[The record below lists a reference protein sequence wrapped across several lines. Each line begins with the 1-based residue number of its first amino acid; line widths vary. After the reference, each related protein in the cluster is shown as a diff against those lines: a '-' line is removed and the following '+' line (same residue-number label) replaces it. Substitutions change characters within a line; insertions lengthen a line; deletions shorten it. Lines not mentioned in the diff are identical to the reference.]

1 MRKWDPVSGE
11 CIQTF
16 ASGHKSVVTCM
27 LCDSDVLVTG
37 SSKGRVLRW
46 DPDSGVVLHTFAG
59 HKETITCL
67 VQNVLASAGRVELL
81 SGSADN
87 TVRVWNMSNGTCLH
101 VIRGH
106 RDSITAIA
114 VTRNVI
120 FTASNDS
127 AAIAWSQHDLK
138 KIREMA
144 GHTDAVRALLPAHTE
159 VSNNTRWFCLHTA
172 PLSPHA
178 TATPQSSRPLLYT
191 ASADGTIRCFELISG
206 NSVDPFHSAR
216 STWPNVLD
224 GFLKAPC
231 LVAQLTAY
239 TLTLPLAW
247 PKVGRP
253 LLLSPANV
261 SLLPQLTSNAVAAQD
276 GGASAFLQSAFSA
289 LDMLALVTDPLQLI
303 AVPVVFSFSSISS
316 LEGLELARWGTA
328 LVCIL
333 VRTAQRVR
341 TCTPQLWTSPRLCAR
356 GASLRLCSPCC

>member
-1 MRKWDPVSGE
+1 
-11 CIQTF
+11 
-16 ASGHKSVVTCM
+16 M

-159 VSNNTRWFCLHTA
+159 VSNNTRWFCLHTT
-172 PLSPHA
+172 PLSSHA

-253 LLLSPANV
+253 LLLLPPANV
-261 SLLPQLTSNAVAAQD
+261 SLLPQLTSNAVWRHRMVEQ
-276 GGASAFLQSAFSA
+276 
-289 LDMLALVTDPLQLI
+289 
-303 AVPVVFSFSSISS
+303 VPS
-316 LEGLELARWGTA
+316 
-328 LVCIL
+328 C
-333 VRTAQRVR
+333 
-341 TCTPQLWTSPRLCAR
+341 
-356 GASLRLCSPCC
+356 SLRSVRSTCWHW